1 MEFDNFDI
9 IEEQDI
15 TQEVFKRLDKAQ
27 VEYELKEDIFAT
39 FIRSKSELSLMAMIN
54 ELNVEQLSR
63 SLFELLY
70 IKHS

>member
-9 IEEQDI
+9 IEKQDI